1 MLTELSVEELRK
13 KRIADLTVGEL
24 ERAIYRLHKCTRITM
39 TFKEFC
45 ETINRNEV
53 TVRNLLKAKHYP
65 ERLIV
70 GGYSDK
76 SGSETRFLREEVEQ
90 WLKNIK

>member
-1 MLTELSVEELRK
+1 MSEISVEELRR

-39 TFKEFC
+39 DLKEFC
-45 ETINRNEV
+45 ETLSRNEM
-53 TVRNLLKAKHYP
+53 TVRNQLRVKHFP

-76 SGSETRFLREEVEQ
+76 TGSDLRFLREEVEE
-90 WLKNIK
+90 WLKNLK

>member
-1 MLTELSVEELRK
+1 MSEINIEQLRK
-13 KRIADLTVGEL
+13 TRIVDLTLEEL

-39 TFKEFC
+39 DFKEFC
-45 ETINRNEV
+45 ETINRSEV
-53 TVRNLLKAKHYP
+53 TVRNQLRIKHFP

-76 SGSETRFLREEVEQ
+76 TGSETRFLREEVEE
-90 WLKNIK
+90 WLKNLK